1 MADANIDFSKGS
13 EYVIFSHYGKTMIGK
28 FYKDDPDNKP
38 AIITQTGGIHSSL
51 PYSNVSVFYVANPA
65 VIEWD
70 LTIPSGDSAELS
82 WRITPLYFKPMINSN
97 SSNYNEVI
105 VTYPMASIAITTIG
119 GSIINSTL
127 LAAYKELC
135 E

>member
-1 MADANIDFSKGS
+1 MADGNIDFSKGS

-28 FYKDDPDNKP
+28 FYKSAP
-38 AIITQTGGIHSSL
+38 AIVTQSKGIHDSL
-51 PYSNVSVFYVANPA
+51 PYSGVSVFYVANPA

-70 LTIPSGDSAELS
+70 LSIPSGDSAELS
-82 WRITPLYFKPMINSN
+82 WKITPLYFKPMINST

-105 VTYPMASIAITTIG
+105 VTYPMDSIAITTIG
-119 GSIINSTL
+119 GTIINSTL

>member
-1 MADANIDFSKGS
+1 MSDANIDFSKGS

-28 FYKDDPDNKP
+28 FYKSLENKP
-38 AIITQTGGIHSSL
+38 AIITQTDGIHSSL
-51 PYSNVSVFYVANPA
+51 PYSDDVSVFYVANPA

-82 WRITPLYFKPMINSN
+82 WKITPLYFKPMINST

-119 GSIINSTL
+119 GTIINSTL